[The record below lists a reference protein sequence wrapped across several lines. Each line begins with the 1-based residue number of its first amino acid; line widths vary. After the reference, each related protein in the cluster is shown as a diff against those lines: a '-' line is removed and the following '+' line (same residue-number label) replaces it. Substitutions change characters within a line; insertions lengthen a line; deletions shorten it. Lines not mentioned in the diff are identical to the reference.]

1 MVAVA
6 ASPSPGAAAG
16 SSFAAK
22 SNEHPP
28 YKDMIVSAIEA
39 LKDRKGSSRK
49 AIFKYIA
56 DNYTGLPS
64 THAALLTHHLRRL
77 RHKGD
82 LTMFKHSFKLSDSSA
97 GVGSKKRG
105 RGRPPKSATH
115 PPPAEK
121 RDSARAPKLKTPAA
135 VDPAS
140 VFILPQAEQL
150 KSGFLQSLPGAVA
163 IILPEGLLSKK
174 AARSPV
180 LILPNGVQSLVE
192 ASAAGKKPGRPRKD
206 PIQKKKKK
214 PVHPKEPEKI
224 QPVPP
229 RRKAVVPK
237 QLLLHNGHTNDDDPN
252 AAVKRPGRPRKNKNS
267 NSSENSLPKPPDA
280 GKFAVEKLTMGKVV
294 QDKPNSTGSELKKK
308 TKVAEN
314 SLPKSRKAS
323 KSAAEKPTMTKI
335 VQDKPNSPGSVLKKR
350 PVRRLRKT
358 SSSPSL

>member
-6 ASPSPGAAAG
+6 ASPTPGAAAAG

-82 LTMFKHSFKLSDSSA
+82 LIMLKHSFKLSDSSA

-135 VDPAS
+135 VDAAS

-174 AARSPV
+174 TARSPV

-192 ASAAGKKPGRPRKD
+192 ASASGKKPGRPRKD
-206 PIQKKKKK
+206 LIQKKKK

-237 QLLLHNGHTNDDDPN
+237 QLLLHNGHTNHDDPN
-252 AAVKRPGRPRKNKNS
+252 AAVKKPGRPRKNKTPNS
-267 NSSENSLPKPPDA
+267 PENSLPKPPDA
-280 GKFAVEKLTMGKVV
+280 GKLAVEKLTMGKVV
-294 QDKPNSTGSELKKK
+294 KGKPNSPGSELKKK
-308 TKVAEN
+308 TKAAEK
-314 SLPKSRKAS
+314 SLPKSRKAG

-350 PVRRLRKT
+350 PVRRPRKT